1 MNIFEALTAI
11 KNSQIAVVP
20 FTNYD
25 AATVTDRVETGA
37 YFKSTTNEW
46 PINEVSY
53 SSQGNLNLK
62 FMIPGK
68 LKLTETK
75 QYDCAEIR
83 NISIVKNGELKQ
95 QFLIVAKDKAA
106 QARLAAA
113 GVEVKNNVVDLSKY
127 RLTDTTNLDMSE
139 VAKTV
144 VHARLKKLKTVKVPK
159 VTAQLTVEEK
169 ILATLGLKNG
179 LYTAPVKKTTIVES
193 NDKIAIKLDGLS
205 SDSTKLAR
213 KLKDLNVNVENVD
226 LNKMMYDAK
235 CLKLNGQLNINYRL
249 TDDVTIT
256 GTVQM

>member
-1 MNIFEALTAI
+1 M
-11 KNSQIAVVP
+11 
-20 FTNYD
+20 
-25 AATVTDRVETGA
+25 
-37 YFKSTTNEW
+37 
-46 PINEVSY
+46 
-53 SSQGNLNLK
+53 
-62 FMIPGK
+62 
-68 LKLTETK
+68 
-75 QYDCAEIR
+75 
-83 NISIVKNGELKQ
+83 
-95 QFLIVAKDKAA
+95 
-106 QARLAAA
+106 
-113 GVEVKNNVVDLSKY
+113 EVKNNVVDLSKY